1 MMVHRAWGRRRWWGK
16 SPRASC
22 GDGGEKSFPCESR
35 DTSNRS
41 HFHHPVRHEA
51 TVVIFVSA
59 HYSACASSYYCR
71 ERGLGGSELPRV
83 PFAST
88 TLSPLPRQLS
98 TYPPTPP
105 LLSWILERR
114 SAPVPLLPRI
124 GRAPAST
131 GGRGQPSGPSSMLT
145 GPLGR
150 TPRSLQQRLP
160 PPVPLY
166 GLFLFTKPPRG
177 HQTQSEGTEQILSG
191 SWYIDELTLIRA
203 DPQ

>member
-1 MMVHRAWGRRRWWGK
+1 M
-16 SPRASC
+16 
-22 GDGGEKSFPCESR
+22 GEKNPCESR

-131 GGRGQPSGPSSMLT
+131 GGRGPPSPSRAAQAVCRPDPSAGPLVPSSKGFLR
-145 GPLGR
+145 PLVPSSKGFLR
-150 TPRSLQQRLP
+150 LFPKGLVCSPSPRE
-160 PPVPLY
+160 
-166 GLFLFTKPPRG
+166 GTKPKARAPNRFCPAPG
-177 HQTQSEGTEQILSG
+177 ILMS
-191 SWYIDELTLIRA
+191 
-203 DPQ
+203 

>member
-1 MMVHRAWGRRRWWGK
+1 M
-16 SPRASC
+16 
-22 GDGGEKSFPCESR
+22 GEKNPCESR

-131 GGRGQPSGPSSMLT
+131 GGRGPPSPSRAAQAVCRPDPSGRLVPSSKGFL
-145 GPLGR
+145 R
-150 TPRSLQQRLP
+150 
-160 PPVPLY
+160 
-166 GLFLFTKPPRG
+166 LFLYTDCFCSPSPREGTKPKARAPNRFCPAPG
-177 HQTQSEGTEQILSG
+177 ILMS
-191 SWYIDELTLIRA
+191 
-203 DPQ
+203 